1 MGPLSSGATRWFGV
15 SLAFCCHKSV
25 YALQQPLATPAFE
38 GLFIGV
44 RGRGILR
51 SSRTRGPKSHKRA
64 TMPPMFARSYP
75 KGRTQR
81 GQHHYLARG
90 KAAMNKKQFIER
102 MVEHTD
108 SPKGEARKH
117 LQAFTTSITE
127 ALKAGEEVQ
136 LPGFGKFYVREQR
149 AREGKNPQ
157 TGERMQ
163 IEARKVPAFKAGKT
177 LKESV

>member
-1 MGPLSSGATRWFGV
+1 
-15 SLAFCCHKSV
+15 
-25 YALQQPLATPAFE
+25 
-38 GLFIGV
+38 
-44 RGRGILR
+44 
-51 SSRTRGPKSHKRA
+51 
-64 TMPPMFARSYP
+64 MPPMFARSYP

-90 KAAMNKKQFIER
+90 K
-102 MVEHTD
+102 
-108 SPKGEARKH
+108 
-117 LQAFTTSITE
+117 
-127 ALKAGEEVQ
+127 VQ